1 MNPVASDGHHYH
13 HLEEQ
18 TATATGTHEDSPA
31 AQHSRPSKV
40 RGKRQGASIITA
52 SAHSNAT
59 TKNQSDEASLA
70 KVMLDGPVTV
80 PTAPYAG
87 ADAIP
92 ALIFDDDMHAIASV
106 HLRTVYPTTNTSIEY
121 TETTTLLTEVY
132 EDLDW
137 VIGEL
142 RDVDEAQFSLA
153 NMRLRRLAMAKDE
166 DDPERESLLSALS
179 ANDKGWTMTRKRL
192 QTRERH
198 IRANID
204 RLKDTLRALERVQL
218 EEWEGVKVS
227 SD

>member
-18 TATATGTHEDSPA
+18 TATATGMSTHEDSPA
-31 AQHSRPSKV
+31 GQHSRPFKV

-52 SAHSNAT
+52 NAQSNAT

-80 PTAPYAG
+80 RAAPPAG

-106 HLRTVYPTTNTSIEY
+106 HLRTVSSIEY
-121 TETTTLLTEVY
+121 VETTNLLNEVY

-153 NMRLRRLAMAKDE
+153 SLRLRRLAMDKDE
-166 DDPERESLLSALS
+166 DDPERESLLRALS

-198 IRANID
+198 IRASID
-204 RLKDTLRALERVQL
+204 RLKETLRALEREQL
-218 EEWEGVKVS
+218 EEWESVKVS